1 MIFTTFPVNLIFYF
15 MLIGLISDSH
25 DSVPHIEKAVS
36 IFKEAKVD
44 WVLHAGDFCSPFT
57 IPPFEGLTLKG
68 VFGNNDGDYYL
79 LMQKFEA
86 IGAELLG
93 SFGELTADGSKI
105 ALYHG
110 TDAPITAALEQCGNY
125 DVVVTGHTH
134 QKKVQMVDGTLAV
147 NPGTAHGF
155 EGEATIA
162 LLETT
167 TKDVEFME
175 LN

>member
-1 MIFTTFPVNLIFYF
+1 

-36 IFKEAKVD
+36 IFKEHEVKL
-44 WVLHAGDFCSPFT
+44 VLHAGDFCSPFT
-57 IPPFEGLTLKG
+57 VPPFEGLSLKA
-68 VFGNNDGDYYL
+68 VFGNNDGDHFL
-79 LMQKFEA
+79 LMQNFSA

-93 SFGELTADGSKI
+93 SFGELELDGCKL

-110 TDAPITAALEQCGNY
+110 TDAPVTAALEHCGTY
-125 DVVVTGHTH
+125 DAVISGHTH
-134 QKKVQMVDGTLAV
+134 QKKAEMVNGTLSI

-155 EGEATIA
+155 GDEATVA

-167 TKDVEFME
+167 TLKVEFMN
-175 LN
+175 LD